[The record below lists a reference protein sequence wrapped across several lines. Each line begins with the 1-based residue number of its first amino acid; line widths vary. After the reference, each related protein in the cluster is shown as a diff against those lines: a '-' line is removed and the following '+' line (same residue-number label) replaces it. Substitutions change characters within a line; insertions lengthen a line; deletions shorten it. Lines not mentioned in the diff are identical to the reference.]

1 MIDYKLILYAENGG
15 KKEVDVIQFHLR
27 HRYESFY
34 VKGKKGIFEY
44 ILDGCQNTKL
54 LNVRVFDEPTKKV
67 VYANH
72 SS

>member
-15 KKEVDVIQFHLR
+15 KKEVDVIQFHPR

-54 LNVRVFDEPTKKV
+54 LNVRVFDEPTKKA